1 MGADSGGTV
10 GSMEH
15 EWTCAVETFTTSLV
29 AAGRR
34 PGTIKLRRHY
44 LGMLSREVEAG
55 PWTVTGDDLVGWASA
70 HDWNLET
77 RRSARASCRVF
88 FAWAVATGRREDDP
102 SPALAPVKIG
112 PPTPHPVPEDVLAH
126 ALEGVPERV
135 RLMVRLAAE
144 AGLRRGEVAVIHRR
158 DVQRDLM
165 GWSLRVH
172 GKGGRVR
179 VVPLSDGLAG
189 LIRDRA
195 GVGYLFPGNDGGHVS
210 ADWVGRLVG
219 RELPEGWSM
228 HSLRHRFAT
237 VAYAHDR
244 DLLTVQGLLGHASPA
259 TTQRYVRPP
268 GEAARR
274 TVLAVARAA

>member
-1 MGADSGGTV
+1 MDATWDRALTD
-10 GSMEH
+10 
-15 EWTCAVETFTTSLV
+15 FTDNLR

-44 LGMLSREVEAG
+44 LRLLAKGVDRG
-55 PWTVTGDDLVGWASA
+55 PWEVTGDDLVSWASGQA
-70 HDWNLET
+70 WDLET

-88 FAWAVATGRREDDP
+88 FAWAVATGRRADDP
-102 SPALAPVKIG
+102 SGALAPVQLG
-112 PPTPHPVPEDVLAH
+112 PPSPNPVPENVLGDVMGEVPARV
-126 ALEGVPERV
+126 AL
-135 RLMVRLAAE
+135 MMRLAAE
-144 AGLRRGEVAVIHRR
+144 LGLRRAEVAGIHRR

-165 GWSLRVH
+165 GWSLRVL

-179 VVPLSDGLAG
+179 VLPMSDALAA
-189 LIRDRA
+189 RVRA
-195 GVGYLFPGNDGGHVS
+195 EAGAGYLFPGRDGGHVS
-210 ADWVGRLVG
+210 PDWVGRLVG
-219 RELPEGWSM
+219 RALPEGWSM
-228 HSLRHRFAT
+228 HSLRHRFAS

-274 TVLAVARAA
+274 TVLAVADAA

>member
-1 MGADSGGTV
+1 MDTTTWNQAIDDFI
-10 GSMEH
+10 GS
-15 EWTCAVETFTTSLV
+15 LR

-34 PGTIKLRRHY
+34 PGTMKLRAHY
-44 LGMLSREVEAG
+44 LRLLSRGVDVG
-55 PWTVTGDDLVGWASA
+55 PWDVTGDDLVAWAGRQSW
-70 HDWNLET
+70 DLET

-102 SPALAPVKIG
+102 STALAPVRIG
-112 PPTPHPVPEDVLAH
+112 PPTPHPVPEDVLEH

-158 DVQRDLM
+158 DVQRDLL

-189 LIRDRA
+189 LIRERA